1 MRLLGGI
8 RLSRHRGEEDP
19 STSPV
24 RQRATIVDLV
34 EQRGDTLVDV
44 AEDLDVSAIKL
55 TPFQRPDIGKW
66 LNERPGEFDGVVWS
80 KLDRA
85 VRSMSDLHELS
96 RWAVEHRKLLIFAS
110 GPGGGAMELDFR
122 SGPLAP
128 VTQLLLTVLAFAAEM
143 EAFAIVERNT
153 ETRAHMRSIG
163 RWGGGMYPYYLTPV
177 KAASGVGYTL
187 ALNPDT
193 EPIAR
198 EIVDRVLDGES
209 KNAVARDLTDRGVL
223 SPRDY
228 RRVAK
233 GKERKGYAWSVN
245 NLTEMLTARA
255 LMGHAEFDGRPIL
268 DPEGNPVVRAEAL
281 IDLTTFQR
289 LQRII
294 EDAAVAHR
302 GKRPTGPA
310 HLLLDIGVCALCGE
324 PMYSRHQP
332 YRSSRQPGAPKVYRD
347 YLGCRS
353 AWGHNRRQSADERCA
368 AASVWRWPT
377 EALAGDVLMDQIGH
391 LEVLTPTVIPGVSWV
406 AEIQQ
411 TEEILTDLI
420 QMVAGKSD
428 AVKRIYERQIAEVSL
443 RLETLTAHPE
453 TQDRVELT
461 PTGQTYRQMWDGADA
476 DVRRKLLIEAGVRV
490 EVAKASP
497 DGSLTVGLFERPE
510 GRNDVAVST
519 TVRDGVQLAMWLPV
533 DLAERATRQA
543 EPFGRTVALQLAR

>member
-1 MRLLGGI
+1 M
-8 RLSRHRGEEDP
+8 SRHRGEEDP

-24 RQRATIVDLV
+24 RQRATVVDLV
-34 EQRGDTLVDV
+34 EQRGDTLVDI

-66 LNERPGEFDGVVWS
+66 LNERPGEFDGVVWPR
-80 KLDRA
+80 LDRA

-96 RWAVEHRKLLIFAS
+96 RWAVEYRKLLIFAS

-177 KAASGVGYTL
+177 KGASGVGYTL
-187 ALNPDT
+187 VLNPDT
-193 EPIAR
+193 QPVAA
-198 EIVDRVLDGES
+198 EIVNRVLEGES
-209 KNAVARDLTDRGVL
+209 KNAVARDLTARGIL

-233 GKERKGYAWSVN
+233 KKEKVGYAWSVN

-281 IDLTTFQR
+281 IDLPTFQT

-294 EDAAVAHR
+294 DEAAIAHR
-302 GKRPTGPA
+302 GKKRSGPS
-310 HLLLDIGVCALCGE
+310 HLLLDIGFCALCGE
-324 PMYSRHQP
+324 PMYSRHQA
-332 YRSSRQPGAPKVYRD
+332 YRNSRKPGAPKVYRD

-353 AWGHNRRQSADERCA
+353 AWGHNRRQDADTRCTA
-368 AASVWRWPT
+368 PSIWRWPT
-377 EALAGDVLMDQIGH
+377 EAIVGDILMDQIGH
-391 LEVLTPTVIPGVSWV
+391 LEVLTPSVIPGVSWA

-411 TEEILTDLI
+411 AEEILTDLI
-420 QMVAGKSD
+420 QMSAGKSD
-428 AVKRIYERQIAEVSL
+428 AVKRIYERQIAEVSI
-443 RLETLTAHPE
+443 RLETLTANPE
-453 TQDRVELT
+453 TEDRVELT
-461 PTGQTYRQMWDGADA
+461 PTGQTYRQTWDGADS
-476 DVRRKLLIEAGVRV
+476 DVRRNLLIEAGVRV
-490 EVAKASP
+490 EIAKASS

-510 GRNDVAVST
+510 GRSDVAVST
-519 TVRDGVQLAMWLPV
+519 IIRDGVYVAMWLPV
-533 DLAERATRQA
+533 DLAERATRQ
-543 EPFGRTVALQLAR
+543 PYGGRTVPLQLVR